1 MAVELNLTNI
11 FYTSYRLSPFILV
24 SFFILS
30 SLLNQ
35 DFKGL
40 IYLAGLL
47 FACFLSAVVGKYNM
61 FNDTTGK
68 PPAADICNTLTLTT
82 GEPFSKL
89 PLSITIFTYTFGF
102 LLYIIAYNGLAID
115 NIFTII
121 LFSLLIIVDWTWNIT
136 FNCNNHMRLVASF
149 LIGAGIGVGWSA
161 VIVSTNQVALQYFN
175 GLSNKEVCSINK
187 KVKFRCTTKTK

>member
-1 MAVELNLTNI
+1 MAAELNITNI
-11 FYTSYRLSPFILV
+11 LYTSYRLSPFILV

-47 FACFLSAVVGKYNM
+47 FACFLSAVVGKFNTFNM
-61 FNDTTGK
+61 SESSE
-68 PPAADICNTLTLTT
+68 IVCNTLTLTT
-82 GEPFSKL
+82 SEPFSKL
-89 PLSITIFTYTFGF
+89 PLSMTIFTYTFGY
-102 LLYIIAYNGLAID
+102 LLYIIIYNSLAID

-136 FNCNNHMRLVASF
+136 FNCNNHMRLFASF
-149 LIGAGIGVGWSA
+149 LIGAGVGVGWSA

-187 KVKFRCTTKTK
+187 KVKFRCITKTK

>member
-47 FACFLSAVVGKYNM
+47 FACFLSAVVGKFNT
-61 FNDTTGK
+61 FNDTTGT
-68 PPAADICNTLTLTT
+68 PPADICNTLTLTT

-89 PLSITIFTYTFGF
+89 PLSMTIFTYTFGY

-136 FNCNNHMRLVASF
+136 FNCNNHMRLFASF

-175 GLSNKEVCSINK
+175 GISNKEVCSLNK

>member
-1 MAVELNLTNI
+1 MAVDLNLTNI

-47 FACFLSAVVGKYNM
+47 FACFLSAVVGKFNTFNM
-61 FNDTTGK
+61 TEHSEIVCD
-68 PPAADICNTLTLTT
+68 TLTLTT

-89 PLSITIFTYTFGF
+89 PLSMTIFTYTFGY

-136 FNCNNHMRLVASF
+136 FNCNNHMRLFASF

-161 VIVSTNQVALQYFN
+161 VIASTNQVALQYFN
-175 GLSNKEVCSINK
+175 GLSNKEVCAINK